1 MLNAKTPSRRVV
13 IIGGVAGGASA
24 AARLRRLD
32 EFAQITLIERGPDV
46 SFANCGL
53 PYHIGGEIA
62 DRSRLAIQ
70 TPESL
75 RSVLGIE
82 VRALTEAT
90 HIDRE
95 SRTVTVVDRQSGQSS
110 QLPYDRLILAP
121 GAAPLRP
128 PLAGMDRPEIL
139 TLRSLQDMDQIK
151 HKVQAVS
158 SVLVVGAGFI
168 GLEMAEQLAHLGKQ
182 VHLVELQPQVLPA
195 LDPDM
200 AMPLAQEL
208 VRHGIQ
214 LRLGT
219 AIASFEPG
227 PRSDTPVCAVT
238 STGERL
244 AVGAVILSIG
254 VVPESRLA
262 KEAGLALTPRGHIA
276 VNAYLQTSDPLIYA
290 LGDVCATPDLF
301 TGELHNVPLGGPANR
316 QGRTCADHLVLGER
330 ALPYPGSLGTAIVR
344 VFGLTAGVTG
354 LTERRLRALGR
365 AYQATVVAGS
375 SHASYYP
382 GAESV
387 TLKVLWDPNS
397 GDVLGAQAYGG
408 AGVDKRLDILATALR
423 GRLTIDDLVHLEL
436 SYAPPFGSAKD
447 VVNLA
452 GFAATNQR
460 DGLVRPIAALP
471 VEPQTQ
477 ILDVRGTAA
486 AHELPVPGARNIP
499 LPALR
504 DALPSLDPAV
514 PLVTVC
520 AHGKTSY
527 FAARILAQHGYD
539 VQSLAGGVYAHPEL
553 HPPKPPA

>member
-32 EFAQITLIERGPDV
+32 EFAQITLVERGPDV

-62 DRSRLAIQ
+62 DRSLLTIQ
-70 TPESL
+70 TPASL
-75 RSVLGIE
+75 RSLLHID
-82 VRALTEAT
+82 VRAQTEAT
-90 HIDRE
+90 HIDR
-95 SRTVTVVDRQSGQSS
+95 STRTVTVVDLRSGQQS
-110 QLPYDRLILAP
+110 QLPYDHLILAP

-128 PLAGMDRPEIL
+128 SLPGIDRPEIL
-139 TLRSLQDMDQIK
+139 TLRSLQDMDRIK
-151 HKVQAVS
+151 HAVEEVE
-158 SVLVVGAGFI
+158 SVLVIGAGFI
-168 GLEMAEQLAHLGKQ
+168 GLEMAEQLAHLGKR
-182 VHLVELQPQVLPA
+182 VHVVELQPQVLPA

-200 AMPLAQEL
+200 AAPLAQEL
-208 VRHGIQ
+208 VRQGIA

-219 AIASFEPG
+219 AIVSFEASERPHE
-227 PRSDTPVCAVT
+227 PVCAVT
-238 STGERL
+238 SHGERI

-254 VVPESRLA
+254 VVPESRLG

-290 LGDVCATPDLF
+290 LGDVCATPDLL
-301 TGELHNVPLGGPANR
+301 TGEQTNVPLGGPANR
-316 QGRTCADHLVLGER
+316 QGRTCADHIVLGEK

-344 VFGLTAGVTG
+344 VFALTAGVTG
-354 LTERRLRALGR
+354 LSEKRLRALGR
-365 AYQATVVAGS
+365 DYRVTLVAGS

-387 TLKVLWDPNS
+387 TLKLLWDPQT

-447 VVNLA
+447 VVNVA

-460 DGLVRPIAALP
+460 DELVRPVSALPTEPGIQLVDVRGAAAAQELP
-471 VEPQTQ
+471 VE
-477 ILDVRGTAA
+477 
-486 AHELPVPGARNIP
+486 GARNIP
-499 LPALR
+499 LAALR
-504 DALPSLDPAV
+504 DALPTLEQGMPV
-514 PLVTVC
+514 VTLC

-527 FAARILAQHGYD
+527 FAARILAQHGYN
-539 VQSLAGGVYAHPEL
+539 VRSLAGGVYAHPEL
-553 HPPKPPA
+553 QPTKPSA